1 MKFLLITEQFPP
13 LVGGAAF
20 HLYNL
25 YSRMGSHEVAVYTM
39 KRPGSEEFDKKQ
51 KIKISRHWIWEKSFS
66 LLHPTSI
73 IGPFWLLCGVIR
85 QIFKQKPDILHCGT
99 VHPSGECALIIK
111 KFFGMPYIVYT
122 FAEEIGHFN
131 RSRLKRFI
139 IAKVLRNAE
148 AVISICDYTVNMLVG
163 LGVEREKIFKIP
175 PGVDLKEFRADKDA
189 VTKEQLGLEGK
200 VVLLTVARLAERKNH
215 QVVLRAL
222 PRVLEEFPNCA
233 YVITG
238 SGPTEKKL
246 RMLIEE
252 LGLKQQV
259 IFTGEIPLGEIHNY
273 YNLADIFI
281 MVNREIPERGDVEG
295 FALVFLEAAAF
306 KKPVIGGRSGGVIES
321 VEDGS
326 TGILI
331 NDPLDPDEVAAAIL
345 KLLRD
350 KELAA
355 TMGKRARARV
365 EKSFGWDKF
374 KDKIIALNENIM
386 ASRKRDA
393 PQ

>member
-13 LVGGAAF
+13 LVGGASF

-25 YSRMGSHEVAVYTM
+25 YSRMDPDQVAVYTK

-51 KIKISRHWIWEKSFS
+51 KIQISRHWIWEKSVS

-73 IGPFWLLCGVIR
+73 IGPFWLLFGVIT
-85 QIFKQKPDILHCGT
+85 QMLKQKPDILHCGT
-99 VHPSGECALIIK
+99 VYPSGWCALIIK

-131 RSRLKRFI
+131 RSRLKRFLI
-139 IAKVLRNAE
+139 TKVLRNAE

-175 PGVDLKEFRADKDA
+175 PGIDLKVFRVGEET

-200 VVLLTVARLAERKNH
+200 VVLLTVARLEERKNH

-238 SGPTEKKL
+238 SGHTEKKL
-246 RMLIEE
+246 KMLVED
-252 LGLKQQV
+252 LSLKQQV
-259 IFTGEIPLGEIHNY
+259 IFTGEIPLWEIQNY

-281 MVNREIPERGDVEG
+281 MVNREIPERGDLEG
-295 FALVFLEAAAF
+295 FGIVFLEAAAF
-306 KKPVIGGRSGGVIES
+306 KKPVIGGRSGGVTES
-321 VEDGS
+321 VEDGT

-331 NDPLDPDEVAAAIL
+331 DDPLDRDEVAAAIL

-350 KELAA
+350 KELAVI
-355 TMGKRARARV
+355 MGKRAWARA
-365 EKSFGWDKF
+365 DKF
-374 KDKIIALNENIM
+374 YRWEKFRDEIIALNEDILL
-386 ASRKRDA
+386 SRKKDA
-393 PQ
+393 N